1 MLIDVLTKQ
10 NWLKKLFK
18 EIKCV
23 KPSSNNGEGGKKGK
37 ERLDDILLA
46 PLSEGFHNGV
56 VPI

>member
-1 MLIDVLTKQ
+1 M
-10 NWLKKLFK
+10 
-18 EIKCV
+18 